1 MNIAITFRHMESTEA
16 VKGYAK
22 EKIAKV
28 QRFLRHPMKV
38 QVVLST
44 QHRTHVCEV
53 DLHAGAEHFHAKET
67 SEDMY
72 ASIDKVSDK
81 LEAQIRS
88 SKDQKK
94 GQERASDHLIPDLA
108 SVGDLGN
115 LGTGED

>member
-1 MNIAITFRHMESTEA
+1 MNIAITFRHMDSTEA
-16 VKGYAK
+16 VKGYAQ
-22 EKIAKV
+22 EKIAKL

-44 QHRTHVCEV
+44 QHRAHIAEV
-53 DLHAGAEHFHAKET
+53 ELHAAAERFHAKET

-88 SKDQKK
+88 TKDVKK
-94 GQERASDHLIPDLA
+94 GLERASDHLIPDLG
-108 SVGDLGN
+108 S
-115 LGTGED
+115 GED